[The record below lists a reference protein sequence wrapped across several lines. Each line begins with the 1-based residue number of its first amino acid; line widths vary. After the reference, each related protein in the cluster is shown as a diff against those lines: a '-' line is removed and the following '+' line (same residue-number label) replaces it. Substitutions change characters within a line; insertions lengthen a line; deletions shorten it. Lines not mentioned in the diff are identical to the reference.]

1 MKRKISMLIVVAMML
16 VGSAL
21 PALAQPADPECSW
34 YFEGLYYL
42 TTGEEWY
49 GFWCHYG
56 EEYGEDAGWE
66 IYAWWN
72 EEEGYYFL

>member
-1 MKRKISMLIVVAMML
+1 MLVVAAML
-16 VGSAL
+16 MVGSAL
-21 PALAQPADPECSW
+21 PALAQPADPKCDW

-49 GFWCHYG
+49 GYWCYWG
-56 EEYGEDAGWE
+56 KDEGWE

-72 EEEGYYFL
+72 EDEGYFFL